1 MMRHP
6 PWMCPMRP
14 EIRAVAVAGAALVAV
29 ALARHQPWRLLEPA
43 EPPPVT
49 TLKVGFLPVTCH
61 LTCPVTDHA
70 TRLSKRARFESLRFT
85 EFPPIADAMR
95 AGHLQATFMIVPLAM
110 KLREQGVPVKI
121 VYLGHR
127 DGSTLVVGRES
138 KARGL
143 RDLAGQA
150 VAIPSRYSN
159 QYLML
164 RKRMRDEGVPDDAIR
179 FVELPP
185 PEMPQALAV
194 GAIAGYFV
202 GEPHPARA
210 ELNGTGRVL
219 YHAKDV
225 WPRFVSCALVV
236 HERLIL
242 SEPEVIRELV
252 RGIHDSGE
260 WAETHR
266 FEAARVAAP
275 YFRQDEQL
283 LRYVLTSPPGR
294 VSYRRLTPTDAELAD
309 IWQVGVDVGILA
321 GPIALRD
328 LVDRQFIPGT

>member
-1 MMRHP
+1 
-6 PWMCPMRP
+6 MRP
-14 EIRAVAVAGAALVAV
+14 ETRAVAVACAALVAV
-29 ALARHQPWRLLEPA
+29 AVARHQLWRQLGPA
-43 EPPPVT
+43 SPPPVS
-49 TLKVGFLPVTCH
+49 TLQVGFLPVTCH

-70 TRLSKRARFESLRFT
+70 TRLSQRARFESLRFT
-85 EFPPIADAMR
+85 EYPPIADAMR
-95 AGHLQATFMIVPLAM
+95 AGRLQATFMIVPLAM

-127 DGSTLVVGRES
+127 DGSTLVVRRQS
-138 KARGL
+138 TARRL
-143 RDLAGQA
+143 SDLAGQA

-164 RKRMRDEGVPDDAIR
+164 RKRMLDEGVPDDAIR

-185 PEMPQALAV
+185 PEMPQALAA
-194 GAIAGYFV
+194 GAIEGYFV
-202 GEPHPARA
+202 GEPHAARA

-236 HERLIL
+236 HERLIRT
-242 SEPEVIRELV
+242 EPEVVRELV

-266 FEAARVAAP
+266 LEAARVAAP
-275 YFRQDEQL
+275 YFRQDERL
-283 LRYVLTSPPGR
+283 LRHVLTCPPGR
-294 VSYRRLTPTDAELAD
+294 VSYRGLTPTDEELAGLCA
-309 IWQVGVDVGILA
+309 VGVRVGILA
-321 GPIALRD
+321 RPLSMRD
-328 LVDRQFIPGT
+328 LVDRQFIPRT